1 MWVAA
6 QVKRRIE
13 RETTRPDFMTLILA
27 NNRDKGAKLSQ
38 AEIDSNSFFLMNAGS
53 ETTATALSGVTYHL
67 LRNVT
72 VLRKLQDEIRGK
84 FATYDEITLAAVN
97 DAPYLIATL
106 SEGLR
111 TFPPAAAGFGR
122 VSPKGGELISG
133 YYIPEGTVVSVSHH
147 AAYRSERNFKNP
159 NSFVPERWS
168 VIPVPAPTSSVIDAP
183 RSLGWA
189 IPSTA
194 MTREMRANHSTLALA
209 AAWATIWRTPR
220 CASF

>member
-1 MWVAA
+1 M
-6 QVKRRIE
+6 E

-67 LRNVT
+67 LINPT

-84 FATYDEITLAAVN
+84 FATYDEITLTAVN
-97 DAPYLIATL
+97 DSPYLIATL

-122 VSPKGGELISG
+122 VCPKGGESVSG

-159 NSFVPERWS
+159 NAFVPERW
-168 VIPVPAPTSSVIDAP
+168 
-183 RSLGWA
+183 
-189 IPSTA
+189 
-194 MTREMRANHSTLALA
+194 
-209 AAWATIWRTPR
+209 
-220 CASF
+220 